1 MASPLDHR
9 IDKWL
14 PTPAELK
21 QIETLAGYGM
31 SIKMIA
37 PLLSCSTTTLE
48 RNYANKESLVYGAF
62 TEGRSKAQGQITQTA
77 YKMANS
83 GKQPG
88 MTQFWL
94 KRNAGW
100 RDDDPVADNEKFGD
114 IPDDPSLD

>member
-37 PLLSCSTTTLE
+37 PLLSCSSATLE
-48 RNYANKESLVYGAF
+48 RNYADKESLVYDAF
-62 TEGRSKAQGQITQTA
+62 IKGRSKAQTNVTQTA
-77 YKMANS
+77 YKMATN

-100 RDDDPVADNEKFGD
+100 RDDDPVKQEGDFNEPPEG
-114 IPDDPSLD
+114 L